1 MVTISDRDD
10 VGTLVTMLVATDGD
24 SDSSIGYSL
33 QEFQPQSS
41 SMYEDGRPFFS
52 LNTESDEV
60 RIRRQPDGNGPYL
73 LTVVATDNATEPRQ
87 SSPFFLVISVR
98 SNFDKV
104 ITLQIVEDATVGT
117 DIDGLR
123 CSENTLR
130 VSVLNDPDQIEDDV
144 FRIFENGSV
153 VLLKEIDY
161 EDKQVYSLDINCSE
175 TSGSSQNASA
185 RIIVLDVNDNSPQLS
200 LSDTHSSS
208 DLNVIE
214 NNLIGESIGRL
225 NFSDADSGS
234 NGNVS
239 FVLDPSNVPVMIN
252 SNGEIVMTASVNYED
267 GTNFYGFTVTAVD
280 GGIPSRSS
288 TPLSLTLSI
297 TNEDD
302 PPVFSGAGYVAH
314 MPDHADIRPS
324 SLLTVSVGD
333 DDTNSIQLSVNIPW
347 VSASYSSTLQEIKL
361 ITYPTEL
368 SVSVGSTEYFQDAN
382 ISPYLDGN
390 QEPFSRDSGLPA
402 YLRGTLTATSNEM
415 RAVPLYIVVF
425 PRNALI
431 RVSITSG
438 ETLSMFK
445 TTADTMATV
454 FTESLNQHT
463 ISSSS
468 EYKFEIFSL
477 ERNANK

>member
-24 SDSSIGYSL
+24 SDSSVGYSL

-41 SMYEDGRPFFS
+41 SMYEDGCPFFS
-52 LNTESDEV
+52 LNSDSGEV
-60 RIRRQPDGNGPYL
+60 RIRRQPDGSGPYL
-73 LTVVATDNATEPRQ
+73 LTVVATDNATDPRQ

-104 ITLQIVEDATVGT
+104 ITLQIMEDATIGT

-123 CSENTLR
+123 CSENTQTIT
-130 VSVLNDPDQIEDDV
+130 VLNDPEQVEDDV
-144 FRIFENGSV
+144 FSIFENGSV
-153 VLLKEIDY
+153 VLLNEIDY
-161 EDKQVYSLDINCSE
+161 ESKQVYSLDIECLE
-175 TSGSSQNASA
+175 TSSSRQNASA
-185 RIIVLDVNDNSPQLS
+185 RIIVLDVNDNSPQLG
-200 LSDTHSSS
+200 LFDTHSSS

-225 NFSDADSGS
+225 NFYDADSGS

-239 FVLDPSNVPVMIN
+239 FVLDPSDVPVMVN
-252 SNGEIVMTASVNYED
+252 SIGEIVMTLSVNYED
-267 GTNFYGFTVTAVD
+267 GTNSYSFTVTAVD

-288 TPLSLTLSI
+288 TPLSFTLNI
-297 TNEDD
+297 TDEDD
-302 PPVFSGAGYVAH
+302 PPVFSGPGYVAH
-314 MPDHADIRPS
+314 MPDHADIKPS
-324 SLLTVSVGD
+324 PLLTVSVGD
-333 DDTNSIQLSVNIPW
+333 DDTSSIHLTVNIPW
-347 VSASYSSTLQEIKL
+347 ISASYSPTSQISLSR
-361 ITYPTEL
+361 YPTDQ
-368 SVSVGSTEYFQDAN
+368 SVDVGSTEYFQDAD

-390 QEPFSRDSGLPA
+390 QEPFSQESGLPA
-402 YLRGTLTATSNEM
+402 YLRGTLTATSNEITV
-415 RAVPLYIVVF
+415 VPLYIVVF

-431 RVSITSG
+431 KVSITSG
-438 ETLSMFK
+438 ETPSTFK

-463 ISSSS
+463 ISSTSK
-468 EYKFEIFSL
+468 YKFEIYSL

>member
-10 VGTLVTMLVATDGD
+10 VGTLVTTLVATDGD
-24 SDSSIGYSL
+24 SDSSVGYSL

-52 LNTESDEV
+52 LNSDSGEV
-60 RIRRQPDGNGPYL
+60 RIRRQPDDNGPYL

-104 ITLQIVEDATVGT
+104 ITLQIMEDATIGT

-123 CSENTLR
+123 CSENTLNIT
-130 VSVLNDPDQIEDDV
+130 VLSDPDQVEDVV
-144 FRIFENGSV
+144 FSIIENGSV
-153 VLLKEIDY
+153 VLLNKIDY
-161 EDKQVYSLDINCSE
+161 ESKQVYSLDIECLE
-175 TSGSSQNASA
+175 TSGSRQSASA

-200 LSDTHSSS
+200 LFDTHSSS

-225 NFSDADSGS
+225 NFSDADSGN

-239 FVLDPSNVPVMIN
+239 FVLDPSDVPVMVN
-252 SNGEIVMTASVNYED
+252 SNGEIVMTASVNYEE
-267 GTNFYGFTVTAVD
+267 GTKSYSFTVTAVD

-288 TPLSLTLSI
+288 TPLSFTLSI
-297 TNEDD
+297 TDEDD
-302 PPVFSGAGYVAH
+302 PPVFSGPGYVAH
-314 MPDHADIRPS
+314 MPDHADILPS
-324 SLLTVSVGD
+324 HLLTVSVGD
-333 DDTNSIQLSVNIPW
+333 DDTNSIHLSVDIPW
-347 VSASYSSTLQEIKL
+347 VSASYSPTLQEISL
-361 ITYPTEL
+361 SRYPTEL
-368 SVSVGSTEYFQDAN
+368 SVNIGSIEYFQDAD

-390 QEPFSRDSGLPA
+390 QEPFSQESGLPA
-402 YLRGTLTATSNEM
+402 YLMGTLTATSNEIT
-415 RAVPLYIVVF
+415 AVPLYIVVF

-431 RVSITSG
+431 KVSITSG
-438 ETLSMFK
+438 ETPSTFK
-445 TTADTMATV
+445 TTANTMATV

>member
-1 MVTISDRDD
+1 MVTISDRGD
-10 VGTLVTMLVATDGD
+10 VGTLVTTLVATDGD
-24 SDSSIGYSL
+24 SDSAVGYSL

-52 LNTESDEV
+52 LNSDSGEV

-104 ITLQIVEDATVGT
+104 ITLHIMEDATIGT

-123 CSENTLR
+123 CSENTLL
-130 VSVLNDPDQIEDDV
+130 VNVLNDPDQVDV
-144 FRIFENGSV
+144 FNIFENGSV
-153 VLLKEIDY
+153 VLSKTIDY
-161 EDKQVYSLDINCSE
+161 ESEQVYSLDIECLE
-175 TSGSSQNASA
+175 ASGSRQNASA
-185 RIIVLDVNDNSPQLS
+185 RIIVLDVNDNSPQLG
-200 LSDTHSSS
+200 LFDTHSSS

-214 NNLIGESIGRL
+214 NNPIGESIGRL

-267 GTNFYGFTVTAVD
+267 GTNFYNFTVTAVD
-280 GGIPSRSS
+280 GGIPSLSS
-288 TPLSLTLSI
+288 TPLSFTLNI
-297 TNEDD
+297 LDEDD
-302 PPVFSGAGYVAH
+302 PPVFSGLGYVAH
-314 MPDHADIRPS
+314 MPDYADILPS
-324 SLLTVSVGD
+324 PLLTVSVSD
-333 DDTNSIQLSVNIPW
+333 DDTNSIQLSVDMPW
-347 VSASYSSTLQEIKL
+347 VSASNSSTSQEISL
-361 ITYPTEL
+361 GGYPTEL
-368 SVSVGSTEYFQDAN
+368 SVNVGSTEYFQDAD

-390 QEPFSRDSGLPA
+390 QEPFSQESGLPV
-402 YLRGTLTATSNEM
+402 YLRGTLTATSNEIT
-415 RAVPLYIVVF
+415 AVPLYIVVF

-431 RVSITSG
+431 KVSITSG
-438 ETLSMFK
+438 ETPSMFK

-468 EYKFEIFSL
+468 EYKFEIYSL
-477 ERNANK
+477 ERNGSK